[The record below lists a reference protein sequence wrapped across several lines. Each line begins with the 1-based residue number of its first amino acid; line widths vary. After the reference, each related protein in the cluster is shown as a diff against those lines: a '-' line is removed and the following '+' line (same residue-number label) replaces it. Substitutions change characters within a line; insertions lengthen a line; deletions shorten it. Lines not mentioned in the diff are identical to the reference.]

1 MPRKTWKTL
10 SSKVVYR
17 NPWYFV
23 RQDRVIR
30 PDGTRGT
37 YDVVVSPDSV
47 FIVALDDRG
56 RVLLIGQQRYTTRM
70 YSMEVPGGGSS
81 GQPPLPA
88 AKRELQEETGYVAK
102 RWRKL
107 GAFQSTN
114 GMLCEIAHVYLA
126 QGLRQT
132 AHHEQAEEGIDQMR
146 WVSLPTALRMIR
158 RGQITD
164 GQSMSALAL
173 AALVLGNIRSSAHEQ
188 H

>member
-1 MPRKTWKTL
+1 MRRKAWKTL
-10 SSKVVYR
+10 ASKVVYQ

-23 RQDRVIR
+23 RQDQVIR

-47 FIVALDDRG
+47 FIVALDGRG
-56 RVLLIGQQRYTTRM
+56 RVLLIGLQRYTTQR
-70 YSMEVPGGGSS
+70 YSIEVPGGGSA
-81 GQPPLPA
+81 GEPPLRA

-114 GMLCEIAHVYLA
+114 GMLCEIGHVFLA

-132 AHHEQAEEGIDQMR
+132 AHHEQAEEGIDRMR
-146 WVSLPTALRMIR
+146 WVSLPAALRMIAA
-158 RGQITD
+158 GQITD
-164 GQSMSALAL
+164 GQSICALGL
-173 AALVLGNIRSSAHEQ
+173 AGLRLGKLK
-188 H
+188 